1 MKIEESFE
9 ELEKVISML
18 EDKNTSLE
26 DAFKEYER
34 GVRLVRECNSSL
46 DKVQKEIIVL
56 QSAEEGIE

>member
-9 ELEKVISML
+9 KLDIIINKL

-26 DAFKEYER
+26 DAFKAYEE
-34 GVRLVRECNSSL
+34 GVGIIKECNASL

-56 QSAEEGIE
+56 QNLEGTE

>member
-9 ELEKVISML
+9 KLDIIINKL

-26 DAFKEYER
+26 DAFKSYEE
-34 GVRLVRECNSSL
+34 GVGIIKECNASL

-56 QSAEEGIE
+56 QNLEGTE

>member
-9 ELEKVISML
+9 ELENIISKL

-34 GVRLVRECNSSL
+34 GVGLVKKCNESL
-46 DKVQKEIIVL
+46 DKVQKQIIVL
-56 QSAEEGIE
+56 QDTQEGAE

>member
-26 DAFKEYER
+26 DAFKAYEE
-34 GVRLVRECNSSL
+34 GVGIVKECNASL
-46 DKVQKEIIVL
+46 DKVQKQIIVL
-56 QSAEEGIE
+56 QGAEGEE